1 MPKAF
6 LPGGSNITISKM
18 TEFINETVNAKLLIS
33 HYNSKRILSGG
44 LMKIAATYEKET
56 GNVFQHFGKTQY
68 FKIYEIEDGKILSSE
83 VIDNGG
89 NGHHALPPFLKSLG
103 VETLILGNR
112 GQGAID
118 AIAAAGLKEGD
129 EVIVPANT
137 YIATIL
143 AITENG
149 LKPVLIEPRA
159 DTLEINDSLIEAAI
173 NAIAA
178 AGLKEV
184 PGITGSADEA
194 AEKFAKGQLKGN
206 FEARCD
212 HHGEHHNH

>member
-1 MPKAF
+1 
-6 LPGGSNITISKM
+6 
-18 TEFINETVNAKLLIS
+18 
-33 HYNSKRILSGG
+33 
-44 LMKIAATYEKET
+44 MKIAATYEKET

-118 AIAAAGLKEGD
+118 AIAAAGLKE
-129 EVIVPANT
+129 
-137 YIATIL
+137 
-143 AITENG
+143 
-149 LKPVLIEPRA
+149 
-159 DTLEINDSLIEAAI
+159 
-173 NAIAA
+173 
-178 AGLKEV
+178 V

-206 FEARCD
+206 FEATKQPKNLQKANSKATLKPGAITTASIIITKKWDQNAQERPRSKIL
-212 HHGEHHNH
+212 